1 MSTPSISWPQAL
13 SWRLERQFLSPLGQ
27 ATATEVIAR
36 LGAVLAMDAT
46 LAELAVQTR
55 QADPVRGELAT
66 AVDQGQVITVFAF
79 RGAVHHLPAADA
91 GDLLALRAAG
101 RQWERKSWVEH
112 YGLTAEMWPEFR
124 AAVRE
129 AVTDG
134 PRTVGEL
141 GQAVT
146 RHRPYRHLAEEF
158 ERGAGTLIKP
168 LTWQGDVSFGPP
180 RDGQA
185 TFQRLDTN
193 PRFSVSDPEVAGP
206 AALRRHLRAYGP
218 VTPAHL
224 QHWFVDGLSAGRKK
238 VDHWLRE
245 IGDELIMVD
254 VEGDSAHVLA
264 EDLDALV
271 AARPSSTVRLL
282 PGHDQWVMGPG
293 TSDPHVTPTAHR
305 DLITRK
311 ANPVTVGGVVR
322 GTWRAH
328 AGEPVITWF
337 DEQTASTQ
345 ESEAEVT
352 RVAGLLA
359 LHD

>member
-13 SWRLERQFLSPLGQ
+13 SWRLGRQFLSPLGPV
-27 ATATEVIAR
+27 TATEVITR
-36 LGAVLAMDAT
+36 LGAVLAMDPT
-46 LAELAVQTR
+46 LAELAVRTR
-55 QADPVRGELAT
+55 QADPVRGELAH

-79 RGAVHHLPAADA
+79 RGAVHHLPATDG

-124 AAVRE
+124 AAARD

-134 PRTVGEL
+134 PRTVSEL
-141 GQAVT
+141 GHALT

-168 LTWQGDVSFGPP
+168 LTWQGDLSFGPP
-180 RDGQA
+180 RDGRA

-193 PRFSVSDPEVAGP
+193 PHFSLNDPDVAGP

-224 QHWFVDGLSAGRKK
+224 QHWFVDGLSAGRKN
-238 VDHWLRE
+238 VDRWLGE
-245 IGDELIMVD
+245 LGDEWIMVD
-254 VEGDSAHVLA
+254 VDGDSAYVTA
-264 EDLDALV
+264 EELDALV

-293 TSDPHVTPTAHR
+293 TSDPHVTPPVHR

-311 ANPVTVGGVVR
+311 ANPVIVGGVVC

-337 DEQTASTQ
+337 DGQAAPTQ
-345 ESEAEVT
+345 ETEAEVT
-352 RVAGLLA
+352 RVAGLLG
-359 LHD
+359 LHG